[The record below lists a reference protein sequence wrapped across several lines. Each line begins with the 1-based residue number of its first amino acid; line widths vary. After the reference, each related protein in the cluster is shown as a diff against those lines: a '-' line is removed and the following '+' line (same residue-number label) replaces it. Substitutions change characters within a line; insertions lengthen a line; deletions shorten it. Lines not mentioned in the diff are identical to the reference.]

1 MQRVKLLIDMD
12 DCILDFESTWKRL
25 FIEMIGN
32 YDFPERKSFYIYHDL
47 PIEFHEKAREIA
59 NHPELFLMFN
69 MYDGAYEALNE
80 LHEEFDVELVTAP
93 HTTNINCYTHKAQWI
108 HEHLGSEWLNCLTI
122 TKDKKQII
130 GDYLIDD
137 HPNVVGRNIIPMWKQ
152 IVFDQAYNQNIDC
165 CYRLKSWEKEEV
177 EKLKKFIKSQKT

>member
-1 MQRVKLLIDMD
+1 MLFR
-12 DCILDFESTWKRL
+12 SL

-47 PIEFHEKAREIA
+47 PIEFHEKAKEIA

-69 MYDGAYEALNE
+69 MYDGSYEALNE
-80 LHEEFDVELVTAP
+80 LYEEFDVELVTAP

-108 HEHLGSEWLNCLTI
+108 HDHLGPEWLNCLTI

-137 HPNVVGRNIIPMWKQ
+137 HPNVVGRDITPTWKQ
-152 IVFDQAYNQNIDC
+152 IVYDQAYNQNIDC
-165 CYRLKSWEKEEV
+165 CYRLKSWEKDEI
-177 EKLKKFIKSQKT
+177 EKMKNFIKSQKS